1 MANTVLRLACWNYD
15 RTRPLIDGRV
25 KPDGTDFHISILR
38 PREAFTR
45 MLEREEFDLA
55 EMSLATFVRL
65 IAKGDDRF
73 VGLPVA
79 LSRMFRH
86 SCIYVRAGCGIHSP
100 QDLKA
105 RRVGAAQLDSTG
117 AVFIKGMLAHEYGI
131 EPADVE
137 WFVGGIE
144 KPAHIPA
151 PESGHGDVRILTA
164 ESVVSAF
171 IAGKIDA
178 IVSNHIP
185 SLFLDKQS
193 GLVRLFPDFK
203 MVEKD
208 YYARTGIFPIMHV
221 LVMRRDLHRQQPDL
235 AGRIYSAFFAAK
247 ALAIEPLYDTDALRL
262 TLPWLIDH
270 LDEARS
276 AFGPDYW
283 PYGVERNAK
292 VWQAISTYLVEQKL
306 ATRLVHPRELFVS
319 G

>member
-1 MANTVLRLACWNYD
+1 MANTVLKLACWDYD
-15 RTRPLIDGRV
+15 RTRPLLDGRV
-25 KPDGTDFHISILR
+25 KPDGIGFEISILR

-45 MLEREEFDLA
+45 MLEREEFDVA

-65 IAKGDDRF
+65 IANGDDRF

-86 SCIYVRAGCGIHSP
+86 SCIYVRAGCGIHTA
-100 QDLKA
+100 QDLKG

-117 AVFIKGMLAHEYGI
+117 AVFIKGMLAHEYGVK
-131 EPADVE
+131 PADVE

-144 KPAHIPA
+144 KPTNIPA
-151 PESGHGDVRILTA
+151 PVFGHGDVRVLTA
-164 ESVVSAF
+164 DSVVSAF
-171 IAGKIDA
+171 TAGKIDA

-193 GLVRLFPDFK
+193 ALVRLFLDFK
-203 MVEKD
+203 MIEKD

-221 LVMRRDLHRQQPDL
+221 LVMRRDVHRLQPGL
-235 AGRIYSAFFAAK
+235 ADRIYSSFCAAK
-247 ALAIEPLYDTDALRL
+247 TLAIEPLYDTDALRL

-270 LDEARS
+270 LDETRT

-283 PYGVERNAK
+283 PYGVEQNAK
-292 VWQAISTYLVEQKL
+292 VWHAISAYLVEQQL
-306 ATRLVHPRELFVS
+306 AERLVHRRELFVC

>member
-1 MANTVLRLACWNYD
+1 MANNVLKLACWDYD

-25 KPDGTDFHISILR
+25 KPDGIDFDISILR

-45 MLEREEFDLA
+45 MLERGEFDVA

-65 IAKGDDRF
+65 IANGDDRF

-86 SCIYVRAGCGIHSP
+86 SCIYVRDGCGIHAP
-100 QDLKA
+100 QDLKG

-117 AVFIKGMLAHEYGI
+117 AVFIKGMLAHEYGVA
-131 EPADVE
+131 PADIE

-144 KPAHIPA
+144 KPTHIPA
-151 PESGHGDVRILTA
+151 PGRGHGDLRILTA

-178 IVSNHIP
+178 IISNHIP
-185 SLFLDKQS
+185 SPFLDKQS
-193 GLVRLFPDFK
+193 GLVRLFPGFK

-221 LVMRRDLHRQQPDL
+221 LVMRRDLYELQPDL
-235 AGRIYSAFFAAK
+235 ADRIYNSFCAAK

-270 LDEARS
+270 LDETRS
-276 AFGPDYW
+276 AVGSDYW
-283 PYGVERNAK
+283 PYGVEQNAK
-292 VWQAISTYLVEQKL
+292 AWQAISTYLVEQRL
-306 ATRLVHPRELFVS
+306 AERVVHPRELFVC